1 MVHLQKDPTSYH
13 FDGNGFKSSI
23 QNDSN
28 ELVSLFFS
36 FLTVLWIHEI
46 ILKRTELNFS
56 NFWILYFQHSRI
68 SKSLVSKFGTKT
80 EFVIKH
86 LGKTAEC
93 KLSFNP
99 SEVSE
104 TQLFNY
110 PTLVENRINTIFMF
124 TNQWFYVSITFR
136 KLKNLLFSHKMKLDF
151 RNHLKLSQYHFI
163 TN

>member
-13 FDGNGFKSSI
+13 FDGNGFKSSR
-23 QNDSN
+23 QTDSN
-28 ELVSLFFS
+28 ELVSLFFH
-36 FLTVLWIHEI
+36 FWQCDEFMK
-46 ILKRTELNFS
+46 LKRTELNFS
-56 NFWILYFQHSRI
+56 NFWILYLQHSRI

-110 PTLVENRINTIFMF
+110 PTLVNRINAIFMF